1 MYKLLVIGLIFLLGF
16 YFIYKSNDIETFTD
30 SSSVDAIKDF
40 KIAEKCPDVL
50 IQKGAAFFLY
60 NSKRANVPGVNPIRF
75 ESLEEYVEFTD
86 WQRSQGI
93 LCPVLYLQH
102 AYNAQG
108 DPVYKARPSPTNMVG
123 GQPDYI
129 VRPDSLPQYPNI
141 PPNIMPP
148 PANVP
153 IQGLCA
159 QNALGIHNMPASGPQ
174 SMPASGP
181 YNMPMGQPLDAN
193 RGINMGNDS
202 YNPNS
207 YSGFDPQ
214 NQTIGIITP
223 LDNMYNQTTGVSPN
237 PMDHNWGGVEF
248 TENLVKAGYYKD
260 REVSKGSIMSMPGA

>member
-159 QNALGIHNMPASGPQ
+159 QNALGIHNMP
-174 SMPASGP
+174 
-181 YNMPMGQPLDAN
+181 MGQPLDAN

-223 LDNMYNQTTGVSPN
+223 LDNMYNQTSGVSPN
-237 PMDHNWGGVEF
+237 PMDDNWGGVEF
-248 TENLVKAGYYKD
+248 TENLVKAGYYKGN
-260 REVSKGSIMSMPGA
+260 EVSKGSVMSMPNA